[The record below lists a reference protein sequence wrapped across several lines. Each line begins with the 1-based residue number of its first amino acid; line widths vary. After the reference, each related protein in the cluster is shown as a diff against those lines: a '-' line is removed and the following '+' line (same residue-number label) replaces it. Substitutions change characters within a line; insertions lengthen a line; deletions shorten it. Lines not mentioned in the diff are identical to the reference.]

1 MNSTLILLVLA
12 TAMVLVSCL
21 VCPVDYCDRVE
32 CHVLTAENCTGKIVP
47 RGTYCGCCDSCRHIL
62 EPGQNCFALLLHGM
76 PPTVTCP
83 DGYFCDSKTIT
94 CEKQV
99 V

>member
-12 TAMVLVSCL
+12 TTMTLVSSF
-21 VCPVDYCDRVE
+21 VCPVDYCDHVE
-32 CHVLTAENCTGKIVP
+32 CPALTAENCAGKIVTK
-47 RGTYCGCCDSCRHIL
+47 GSTCGCCDSCRHIL
-62 EPGQNCFALLLHGM
+62 EPGQSCFGLLIMGM